1 MLDESDAIGQ
11 VRQGIMMGH
20 MFDTGLS
27 LLTLGN
33 IFRKAKEVAPFAGL
47 VRDRKIFGCQ
57 DSDTVVTSANRV
69 LGDGLQVLRSQGLV
83 SEREQVFRS
92 FLVGWIMRPSAD
104 QVAARYPKNSF
115 GGPVD
120 EDIAP
125 ISCILDGNRQ
135 GHVFDDGIEK
145 FLGATELCSGRI
157 ESLQLPK
164 MNKRDRQARKCQ
176 SEEETQSDAGALSRY
191 GAQKRR
197 HRDVNHERADNV
209 VEMPLRFIGLENVVT
224 ANATLFVRD
233 GRIDCAEHQF
243 PIDIQ
248 QL

>member
-1 MLDESDAIGQ
+1 
-11 VRQGIMMGH
+11 
-20 MFDTGLS
+20 
-27 LLTLGN
+27 
-33 IFRKAKEVAPFAGL
+33 
-47 VRDRKIFGCQ
+47 
-57 DSDTVVTSANRV
+57 
-69 LGDGLQVLRSQGLV
+69 
-83 SEREQVFRS
+83 
-92 FLVGWIMRPSAD
+92 MRASAD
-104 QVAARYPKNSF
+104 QVATRYPEDGF
-115 GGPVD
+115 GGPVN

-125 ISCILDGNRQ
+125 ISRIPDSNRK
-135 GHVFDDGIEK
+135 GHVLDDGIEK
-145 FLGATELCSGRI
+145 FLGATELCGGRI
-157 ESLQLPK
+157 ESFQLPE

-209 VEMPLRFIGLENVVT
+209 VEMPPRFIGLENVVT